1 MQRLS
6 QRLAAVRERVDDEE
20 LAVLLAE
27 VQQVLEDLENDDP
40 VGRAI
45 STLSVSEE
53 AVLKSLL
60 ESVPNE
66 RVVQVVTSQIAD
78 QTGISR
84 SSVVSVLRRLQSAG
98 LLDTRSLGTKG
109 THIVFRRGI
118 RPDDILR
125 RLKPVHV

>member
-1 MQRLS
+1 MQTLS
-6 QRLAAVRERVDDEE
+6 QRLAQAMERLEDEE
-20 LAVLLAE
+20 LAGLLAE
-27 VQQVLEDLENDDP
+27 VQQVLEEIESEDP
-40 VGRAI
+40 IGRAI

-66 RVVQVVTSQIAD
+66 RTVQVVTSQIAD

-98 LLDTRSLGTKG
+98 LLETRSLGTKG

-118 RPDDILR
+118 RPYDILK

>member
-6 QRLAAVRERVDDEE
+6 ERLAAARERLADEE
-20 LAVLLAE
+20 LAALLAE
-27 VQQVLEDLENDDP
+27 VQQVLEEVETEDP
-40 VGRAI
+40 IGRAI

-66 RVVQVVTSQIAD
+66 GVVHVVTSQIAD

-98 LLDTRSLGTKG
+98 LLETRSLGTKG
-109 THIVFRRGI
+109 THIAFRRGI
-118 RPDDILR
+118 RPEDILR
-125 RLKPVHV
+125 RLRTVHA